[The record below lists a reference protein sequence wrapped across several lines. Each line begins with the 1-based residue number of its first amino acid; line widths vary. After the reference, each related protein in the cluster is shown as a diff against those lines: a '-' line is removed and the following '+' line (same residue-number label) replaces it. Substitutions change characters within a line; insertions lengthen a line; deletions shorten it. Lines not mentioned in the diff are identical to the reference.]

1 MPYLIDGNNLMPH
14 VRATTRKDLLEKVS
28 QFAQAG
34 RVKVSVVFD
43 GAEEQSFPDGSR
55 FKGVN
60 VFYSQGFADAD
71 ARIKKFVEAAKEKRA
86 LIVVTSDNALAN
98 FCRFR
103 GAKVIRSPE
112 FRAKIEAA
120 QINRIE
126 LTRQRG
132 VKSDDIPDWLSY
144 FGIDNSDES

>member
-14 VRATTRKDLLEKVS
+14 VRAATRRDLLEKVS
-28 QFAQAG
+28 QFAQAR

-43 GAEEQSFPDGSR
+43 GAEEQSCPDGAR

-60 VFYSQGFADAD
+60 VFYSQGYADAD
-71 ARIKKFVEAAKEKRA
+71 ARIKKIVESEKGKRA

-103 GAKVIRSPE
+103 GAKVIRTPE

-120 QINRIE
+120 QNSQIE
-126 LTRQRG
+126 LARQRG